1 MHLQL
6 NLLNFVFVKDVCHN
20 RNKYYLTTKTYK
32 TMRIKNLLSLLLAL
46 PLFFV
51 ACEPDKPVDPTP
63 DKEYAAELTLTS
75 DAEMNFGAE
84 GGEGVITYTAKM
96 VEVTREAPEAQVEAT
111 CEADWVT
118 DLTVA
123 EEITFT
129 VAANEAEARETKI
142 KVTYSDKSFEVAVKQ
157 AAQGEEPEPEYAL
170 DVQLAAAMRIPSAE
184 IELADNFFA
193 LAFVDDAENTELGIV
208 LKGAEG
214 ETILKAG
221 DYTSEAETL
230 LVDACELY
238 VYEPEAEYAFAK
250 GAVSVAL
257 EGETYTFDMEF
268 ADADG
273 KLYHF
278 TYEGAVLDMEPAEK
292 PEAEAF
298 SPVKVEAYREAHWDT
313 GNFELK
319 LFINDK
325 LYHSLDMQDKVN
337 PNNDYLSAGNYSY
350 SDTISNWSSFVANVE
365 TGEGAYLGAAE
376 IALTHNEDG
385 TSTIKG
391 YIESEYGQRLN
402 IDWTGVIAG
411 FVFGSDTPGEDVE
424 FAATFFGGEY
434 YGDTG
439 VHNYYFVLSDT
450 EVTGNSAVEGATYY
464 YFDLYSDVLTD
475 PLRVANGVYTYD
487 TTDSGNTGTFSAYY
501 SYGFYAAGTE
511 GTKWYFYAEGSKVT
525 VTDNKIV
532 ADLILEDGSKHT
544 VTYEGDLSL
553 AAAPDGGSTLDG
565 DLEVNMTGATI
576 YSEYYDQYYSAD
588 TDNYYIQIFEDM
600 ATGTGRY
607 FVLDVL
613 ADFNTSVDYRGTF
626 TCSDSYG
633 INTFVPGYLD
643 DGALA
648 GSWYAELE
656 DGYVSG
662 NMAPLVDGTI
672 TFTFNDDGTRTL
684 TLNCVDDLGNKI
696 TGTVVCNPYSSAYA
710 AKAANATKQKK
721 SYSLKV
727 GKNPIR

>member
-1 MHLQL
+1 MQ
-6 NLLNFVFVKDVCHN
+6 
-20 RNKYYLTTKTYK
+20 
-32 TMRIKNLLSLLLAL
+32 
-46 PLFFV
+46 
-51 ACEPDKPVDPTP
+51 
-63 DKEYAAELTLTS
+63 
-75 DAEMNFGAE
+75 
-84 GGEGVITYTAKM
+84 
-96 VEVTREAPEAQVEAT
+96 
-111 CEADWVT
+111 
-118 DLTVA
+118 
-123 EEITFT
+123 
-129 VAANEAEARETKI
+129 
-142 KVTYSDKSFEVAVKQ
+142 
-157 AAQGEEPEPEYAL
+157 
-170 DVQLAAAMRIPSAE
+170 
-184 IELADNFFA
+184 DN
-193 LAFVDDAENTELGIV
+193 
-208 LKGAEG
+208 
-214 ETILKAG
+214 
-221 DYTSEAETL
+221 
-230 LVDACELY
+230 
-238 VYEPEAEYAFAK
+238 
-250 GAVSVAL
+250 VS
-257 EGETYTFDMEF
+257 
-268 ADADG
+268 
-273 KLYHF
+273 
-278 TYEGAVLDMEPAEK
+278 P
-292 PEAEAF
+292 
-298 SPVKVEAYREAHWDT
+298 
-313 GNFELK
+313 
-319 LFINDK
+319 NDK
-325 LYHSLDMQDKVN
+325 
-337 PNNDYLSAGNYSY
+337 YLSAGNYSY
-350 SDTISNWSSFVANVE
+350 PDTISYDWSSFVANVE
-365 TGEGAYLGAAE
+365 TGEGAHLGAAE

-439 VHNYYFVLSDT
+439 VHNYYFVLSDA
-450 EVTGNSAVEGATYY
+450 EATGDGVVEGATYY

-487 TTDSGNTGTFSAYY
+487 TTDSGNPGTFSAYY
-501 SYGFYAAGTE
+501 SYGFYAAGAE

-576 YSEYYDQYYSAD
+576 YSEYYDQYYNAY

-626 TCSDSYG
+626 TCSEDYG
-633 INTFVPGYLD
+633 INTFVPGYLE

-656 DGYVSG
+656 DGYVAG
-662 NMAPLVDGTI
+662 NIAPLVDGEI